1 MLSGNKKPHVLT
13 QTNKVCL
20 SAYELLLPPGI
31 KGLSKQL
38 VKKIEA
44 IFPLFNYESV
54 TLENLQRKIN
64 VSGAVAWRYVCKSCS

>member
-64 VSGAVAWRYVCKSCS
+64 VSGAVAWRCVCKSCS